1 MMMGHWRDCALSIV
15 NSISLFSRSGHKM
28 CARIYLNGDGIG
40 KGSHISLFF
49 VLMPSEWDALLPF
62 PFQQKITMKLLDQD
76 DEKHISESFRP
87 DPHSSSFRRPM
98 TDMNIAS
105 GCPLFVAHDTSLLNG
120 SYIKDDSI
128 FIVISVDTSGLLT
141 MATLGKNNTERKE
154 KQRV

>member
-1 MMMGHWRDCALSIV
+1 
-15 NSISLFSRSGHKM
+15 M

-49 VLMPSEWDALLPF
+49 VLMRSEWDALLPF
-62 PFQQKITMKLLDQD
+62 PFHQRITMKLLDQD
-76 DEKHISESFRP
+76 SSKHVSESFRP

-105 GCPLFVAHDTSLLNG
+105 GCPLFVAHDTLLNG

-128 FIVISVDTSGLLT
+128 FIVISVDTSGLPT
-141 MATLGKNNTERKE
+141 IATLGKSNIESPKGRERRGK
-154 KQRV
+154 